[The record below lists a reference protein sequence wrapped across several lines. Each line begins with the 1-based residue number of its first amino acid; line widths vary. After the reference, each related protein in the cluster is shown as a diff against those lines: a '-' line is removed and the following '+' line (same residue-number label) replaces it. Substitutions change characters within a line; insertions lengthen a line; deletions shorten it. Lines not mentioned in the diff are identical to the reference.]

1 MVSCGFDDLYTV
13 HYCTPFSP
21 YAYHYSGNNEFGQ
34 LGLGAAS
41 SKNTPDNGNGLNNVV
56 FVSAGSYHSLIGTSN
71 GFYAM
76 GRNNYHQLCSTGG
89 NESRPIKIDKYQE
102 YTSFAAG
109 SESSYIILNTG
120 TSAISCGRNDVGQLG
135 NGSTSDK
142 SSGTNVNRENMG
154 NSRIESV
161 RSGPSSRSVFFKTS
175 DGRLYGT
182 GLNDRGQLGL
192 GDKSNRST
200 PTEVQFNQDN
210 TEEVSSSDTHTLA
223 W

>member
-1 MVSCGFDDLYTV
+1 LYTFLTTYV
-13 HYCTPFSP
+13 TSH
-21 YAYHYSGNNEFGQ
+21 SGNNEFGQ
-34 LGLGAAS
+34 LGLGVTS
-41 SKNTPDNGNGLNNVV
+41 SKNTPDNGNGLNDVE

-76 GRNNYHQLCSTGG
+76 GRNNYHQLCRTGG
-89 NESRPIKIDKYQE
+89 DESRPIKIDEYQE
-102 YTSFAAG
+102 YTSFVAG
-109 SESSYIILNTG
+109 SESSYIVLNTG

-142 SSGTNVNRENMG
+142 SSAETTVNRENMG
-154 NSRIESV
+154 NSRIERV
-161 RSGPSSRSVFFKTS
+161 RSGPSSRSVFFETS

-182 GLNDRGQLGL
+182 GLNDRGQLGV

-200 PTEVQFNQDN
+200 PTEIQFNQGDN
-210 TEEVSSSDTHTLA
+210 NAGGISSSDTHTLA